1 MEKATKVPQPGTH
14 TNTNTNTNTS
24 TSTNNTGAPSL
35 TSPSTSGDKRR
46 PSTDR
51 PSTDPLASATLQQ
64 KQHDDEKDHGRDPH
78 YYHPRPDED
87 VESGH
92 RLSGS
97 DTNSSHD
104 FTDDDCDDPDEKDH
118 HDGHRPCALEMRP
131 SWSRRSRQGSLGPGS
146 AGLGATASA
155 SGLSLRRTVSRRDTV
170 LSRIRS
176 RPAIREFTHPLVHQK
191 TSEADLV
198 DFDGPDDPYRPMNW
212 PTKKKV
218 TTTLLYGLVTMSA
231 TWASSAYSAG
241 TSQISEGFHVS
252 SQVATLGTTLFLLG
266 FGLGPLLWAPLSEVF
281 GRRAAVLTPMFIAIC
296 FSFATATAKDL
307 QTIMIT
313 RFFGAF
319 FASAPVTNTG
329 GVLGDLFSPAHRG
342 IAMAGYAL
350 AVVGG
355 PTVGPIVSAAVVQV
369 PYLGWRW
376 TEYLTGILQAFILL
390 NAVTFIDET
399 YPPVLLV
406 NKARRLRHESGN
418 WALHAQFEEWDVN
431 ISELARKFL
440 VRPIQLLCTPICF
453 LMALYASFCYGILY
467 MQLGAIPYIF
477 GEIRGWNLLSS
488 ELPFLAITLG
498 SITGAALNTFN
509 QLAYNKAY
517 EAAGQRAVPEKRLPP
532 MMGGSILFAAGQFI
546 TAWTAEPQNAPWI
559 VPVIGLYLMG
569 CGFNTIFQAALN
581 YLVDTFR
588 QYAASAVAANTF
600 LRSVFAAGFP
610 LAISP
615 LYHNLGVGPGQSIF
629 AGFAT
634 LLIPVPFIFYVF
646 GKKIRAQSKWSRAS
660 VY

>member
-1 MEKATKVPQPGTH
+1 MENPD
-14 TNTNTNTNTS
+14 TNTD
-24 TSTNNTGAPSL
+24 TNNTSS
-35 TSPSTSGDKRR
+35 TSPHTSGDKLRQ
-46 PSTDR
+46 STYR
-51 PSTDPLASATLQQ
+51 SSTDPLASPKPQQQQ
-64 KQHDDEKDHGRDPH
+64 KDEEKYHSHDPH
-78 YYHPRPDED
+78 YYHPRPVED

-97 DTNSSHD
+97 DANSSHD
-104 FTDDDCDDPDEKDH
+104 YTDDDCDDPDEKDH
-118 HDGHRPCALEMRP
+118 HDGHRPCRLEMRP
-131 SWSRRSRQGSLGPGS
+131 SWSRRSRQGSAGPGAAGPGAS
-146 AGLGATASA
+146 ASACA
-155 SGLSLRRTVSRRDTV
+155 SGLSLNQTVSRRDTV

-176 RPAIREFTHPLVHQK
+176 RPAAREFTHPLVHQK

-198 DFDGPDDPYRPMNW
+198 DFDGPQDPYQPMNW
-212 PTKKKV
+212 PTDKKV

-241 TSQISEGFHVS
+241 TSQVAEAFHVS
-252 SQVATLGTTLFLLG
+252 SQVAILGTTTFLLG

-281 GRRAAVLTPMFIAIC
+281 GRRAAVLTPMFVAIC

-329 GVLGDLFSPAHRG
+329 GVLGDLYSPAHRG

-390 NAVTFIDET
+390 NAVIFIDET

-406 NKARRLRHESGN
+406 AKARRLRHESGN
-418 WALHAQFEEWDVN
+418 WALHAKFEEWDVN

-467 MQLGAIPYIF
+467 MQLGAIPFIF
-477 GEIRGWNLLSS
+477 GEIRGWNLLQG

-532 MMGGSILFAAGQFI
+532 MMLGSVLFAGGQFI
-546 TAWTAEPQNAPWI
+546 TAWTAEPQSAPWI

-615 LYHNLGVGPGQSIF
+615 LYRQLGVGPGQSIF

-646 GKKIRAQSKWSRAS
+646 GKRIRAKSKWSRAS
-660 VY
+660 V

>member
-1 MEKATKVPQPGTH
+1 MDRSRVPRPGAKND
-14 TNTNTNTNTS
+14 TNTGT
-24 TSTNNTGAPSL
+24 NTGAPSS
-35 TSPSTSGDKRR
+35 TPPSTSGDKPRQSPER
-46 PSTDR
+46 S
-51 PSTDPLASATLQQ
+51 STDPLAGSKSQQ
-64 KQHDDEKDHGRDPH
+64 TNQGQNQDQEKHGHDPH
-78 YYHPRPDED
+78 YYHQRPDED

-97 DTNSSHD
+97 DSNSSHD
-104 FTDDDCDDPDEKDH
+104 YTDDEDCHDPEEKDH
-118 HDGHRPCALEMRP
+118 HDGHRPCKLEMRP
-131 SWSRRSRQGSLGPGS
+131 TWSRRSRSRRDS
-146 AGLGATASA
+146 AGASASPGVNASA
-155 SGLSLRRTVSRRDTV
+155 SGLSLHPTVSRRDTV

-176 RPAIREFTHPLVHQK
+176 RPAVREFTHPLVHQK

-198 DFDGPDDPYRPMNW
+198 DFDGPEDPYKPMNW

-231 TWASSAYSAG
+231 TWASSAYSTG
-241 TSQISEGFHVS
+241 TAQIADEFHVS
-252 SQVATLGTTLFLLG
+252 SQVATLGTTIFLLG

-281 GRRAAVLTPMFIAIC
+281 GRRAAVLSPMFIATC
-296 FSFATATAKDL
+296 FSFGTATAKDI

-406 NKARRLRHESGN
+406 TKARRLRHESGN
-418 WALHAQFEEWDVN
+418 WALHAKFEEWDVN
-431 ISELARKFL
+431 ITELARKFL

-477 GEIRGWNLLSS
+477 GEIRGWNLLQS

-498 SITGAALNTFN
+498 CITGAALNIFN
-509 QLAYNKAY
+509 QIAYNKAY
-517 EAAGQRAVPEKRLPP
+517 DAAGQRAVPEKRLPP
-532 MMGGSILFAAGQFI
+532 MMLGSVMFAGGQFI
-546 TAWTAEPQNAPWI
+546 TAWTAEPRNAPWI
-559 VPVIGLYLMG
+559 APVIGLYLMG

-588 QYAASAVAANTF
+588 MNAASSVAANTF
-600 LRSVFAAGFP
+600 LRSIFAAGLP

-615 LYHNLGVGPGQSIF
+615 LYRTLGVGPGQSIF

-634 LLIPVPFIFYVF
+634 LLIPVPFVFYVF
-646 GKKIRAQSKWSRAS
+646 GKRIRARSKWSRAS